1 MRGGTS
7 HWPALDKWSPEYLAQ
22 ATMDSEVTVTVTP
35 NGYAD
40 SPLGDMFMMPEERR
54 MKMSDFFERLN
65 SPSDNEV
72 FYIQKQNSNLTD
84 EFKDIFKDVDS
95 EISWASEAF
104 GKKPDAINIW
114 IGDERAVTS
123 SKRCLEPSIMC

>member
-7 HWPALDKWSPEYLAQ
+7 HWPALDKCSPEYLAQ

-123 SKRCLEPSIMC
+123 SKRYLEPSIMC